1 MKKTTIYVIAIIA
14 GLIVSSSAKAQDFDR
29 KSLITFEQFKEKVS
43 GVNVP
48 GFSGR
53 PQIENEEDEG
63 IFQAAFIKGN
73 DMFLIKIEARHYS
86 PGWTASPYKLEGKN
100 AEFGLTAQL
109 AMLIVDLPETYS
121 VLTLVSNKIKD
132 KATLEG
138 IALETGFLQMAAE
151 SAGWPSSIPADYR
164 LKGVLL
170 EASEVEDLDTGV
182 FSYQVRAKLIMSD
195 QLKQSLLQLVNTYE
209 DEGDFL
215 RFPNG
220 IILNY
225 PFSDIESMDEMY
237 NEHDVITFTYYIP

>member
-43 GVNVP
+43 GVSVP

-63 IFQAAFIKGN
+63 IFQAAFLKGN

-86 PGWTASPYKLEGKN
+86 PGWTASPYKLDGKN
-100 AEFGLTAQL
+100 AEFGLMAQL
-109 AMLIVDLPETYS
+109 AMLLVDLPETYS

-138 IALETGFLQMAAE
+138 VALETGFLQMAAE
-151 SAGWPSSIPADYR
+151 SAGWPSHIPADYR
-164 LKGVLL
+164 LKGALL
-170 EASEVEDLDTGV
+170 EATEGKDYDAG